1 MLLVLL
7 AKQKNE
13 EASLL
18 WQSLAGKAVIPA
30 EVVLPPPE
38 AGGQA
43 RRSRASPAP
52 SLRSGEGSVRL
63 INQLTNRYTGKS
75 DDDYT

>member
-13 EASLL
+13 EESLF

-30 EVVLPPPE
+30 EVVLPTSPPPE
-38 AGGQA
+38 AG
-43 RRSRASPAP
+43 RPAP
-52 SLRSGEGSVRL
+52 SLRSGEGRRRVSFWQKL
-63 INQLTNRYTGKS
+63 AGKAVIPAVE
-75 DDDYT
+75 